1 MSEAN
6 PNAGTPAA
14 GAAAPP
20 LLGTTAPTGAP
31 AAGAPA
37 AAAAPT
43 GAPAAPAAADLRD
56 WLPEEY
62 RNDAA
67 FKDFKD
73 PAGLAKSYKHASS
86 LVGLDK
92 GAVLRLPADGDE
104 AAMAE
109 VFNRLGR
116 PETPDKYEFP
126 KLPGALIDGVEPA
139 AREGFHKLGL
149 SAKQAA
155 GVMELYGGQIT
166 AAEQARVQRGDQ
178 LEQSVVSD
186 LKREWGDTFEDKVH
200 AANRAIA
207 ELGGND
213 LGRLFETTVMPDG
226 TRMGQHPLLIRA
238 FAAMGARLAEPGDL
252 RGGGSG
258 GGSAAMTPGDAQAEI
273 TRMRADPVFL
283 REFSDPRHANYPAH
297 KAAWDKMHRTASP
310 AS

>member
-6 PNAGTPAA
+6 QNAGTPA
-14 GAAAPP
+14 AAAPP

-37 AAAAPT
+37 AGTPAA
-43 GAPAAPAAADLRD
+43 GAPADPRE
-56 WLPEEY
+56 WLPEAY
-62 RNDAA
+62 RGNPV
-67 FKDFKD
+67 FKDIAD
-73 PAGLAKSYKHASS
+73 VAGLAKAHDNAAR

-92 GAVLRLPADGDE
+92 GQVLRLPAAADAPEWGDVY
-104 AAMAE
+104 A
-109 VFNRLGR
+109 RLGR
-116 PETPDKYEFP
+116 PEKPEGYQLP
-126 KLPGALIDGVEPA
+126 KLPGELVEGVEPA
-139 AREGFHKLGL
+139 ARAAFHQLGL

-155 GVMELYGGQIT
+155 GVMEMYGSQIG

-178 LEQSVVSD
+178 LEQAVASD
-186 LKREWGDTFEDKVH
+186 LKREWGDAFEDKVH

-213 LGRLFETTVMPDG
+213 LGRLLETTVMPDG

-252 RGGGSG
+252 RGGGGG
-258 GGSAAMTPGDAQAEI
+258 GGSAAMTPADAQAEI
-273 TRMRADPVFL
+273 NRMRADPVFL
-283 REFSDPRHANYPAH
+283 SEFSNPRHANYPAH
-297 KAAWDKMHRTASP
+297 KAAWDKMHRAASP